1 MDPESTNNQARE
13 EAGPKRSPR
22 NPVAGNPLGNSGGS
36 TVVALFRVGTRGC
49 LLAAALMVVVTV
61 LVTQTATQ
69 AIAEA
74 RQTVLY
80 LDAPAVSMDRA
91 TRAGETAKAYSDPRS
106 PALPDALAWLG
117 VGPAAGDETGPPPR
131 GASAA
136 FASITAP
143 DAEGTPGLTAEAAY
157 DAGETMLAQIEDGA
171 PPSSGGA
178 RESDLAAA
186 GDADGVAVRPELGD
200 GSRVPERSR
209 EEPSADYD
217 APPAEQPTTPDLASS
232 PEPVEPSSESAVGP
246 SGDEGLT
253 LEAPAPTQTE
263 LAEVDPTSLGD
274 ASPAPRSSLD
284 ARPDYG
290 ATGPISEPAA
300 DPSTAPRDESAEG
313 PAANPEDGG
322 GELAG
327 VQTAPAANPEPAQG
341 TTREEPAYGGPV
353 SGAEPADDT
362 APEDPVAT
370 PDTGP
375 TGSRGDA
382 VVPAPSTPPADDA
395 ATHPVTPEDPTSASP
410 APADPAPKGSV
421 LEGSAPAAAGQDDGS
436 GEEIPGD
443 RAAEIVVVQASEAGG
458 GADAPASASQRVPPS
473 DDRASE
479 PEVTPPPEPTPEEAP
494 AGANT
499 TPDGTSPDLPE
510 GLPAPDSSLQEG
522 TDAASGSG
530 EDSAA
535 ASPSLVG
542 EPGDEPTEPTADQSG
557 EQPAGGHQDDPTET
571 TTAEGSPPTPASPPD
586 EGTTGQ
592 EPTPTDETGGDHASQ
607 EAFQGGDQ
615 VVPEDDT
622 EQAPVLDDDPSPRP
636 TAEPDA
642 DDQASEDDAPQDVSQ
657 YHDHRAGTL
666 PNAGLERAGEDDGD
680 AEGEQEEDQRSTG
693 PSGDQQQSA
702 TEIRREESSGDG
714 PGWAGF
720 DGTGRSVQAPAAPEG
735 RSGDDEGA
743 SREDAEAE
751 SSESSRTASYLIRP
765 VGSADRDLAGSGGDR
780 VDPAGTEAARAVPSS
795 GGPSG
800 LSPERRTDGEPPQ
813 GTRRQPDTGPV
824 ASKPAPGSTPGR
836 ASTAPKERP
845 VNGNG
850 GAWRTPPAWAPAWG
864 RGGVPG
870 RPDGRSN
877 GQRAAGEEAAG
888 DRRAAVRADRLARRQ
903 AAERADRR
911 SSAWQ
916 AAREKA
922 RRERVARRRQ
932 FAAEKAAA
940 SRRADRVAERHAER
954 TAGRIAARQA
964 ARQVARERAAADRA
978 AIRDQRRQNRLTA
991 RGVFG
996 AQSQAAPAADRR
1008 VRRTAEEPSYKG
1020 PLAAPSAAEQVPV
1033 PRVGT
1038 QRTAPVERPP
1048 AMQPLPCNRPRPGR
1062 SRRRVSIPHPG
1073 SSRRFKPDPD
1083 SSPRR
1088 TAAPVRSVEASRCPG
1103 PSTPTPAGRG

>member
-1 MDPESTNNQARE
+1 
-13 EAGPKRSPR
+13 
-22 NPVAGNPLGNSGGS
+22 
-36 TVVALFRVGTRGC
+36 
-49 LLAAALMVVVTV
+49 MVVVTV

-80 LDAPAVSMDRA
+80 LDAPAVSTDRA

-117 VGPAAGDETGPPPR
+117 VGPAAGDDAGPPPR

-178 RESDLAAA
+178 SESDLAAA

-200 GSRVPERSR
+200 GSRVPERVPE

-300 DPSTAPRDESAEG
+300 DPSTAPRDESADG
-313 PAANPEDGG
+313 PAANPEDSG

-327 VQTAPAANPEPAQG
+327 VQTAPAASPEPGQG
-341 TTREEPAYGGPV
+341 TTHEEPAYGGPV
-353 SGAEPADDT
+353 SGAEPADGT
-362 APEDPVAT
+362 VPEDPVAT

-395 ATHPVTPEDPTSASP
+395 ATQPATPEDPTSASP
-410 APADPAPKGSV
+410 APADSAPKGSV

-479 PEVTPPPEPTPEEAP
+479 PEVTPPPEPTPEETP

-499 TPDGTSPDLPE
+499 TADGTSPDGTSPE

-530 EDSAA
+530 EDSAP

-642 DDQASEDDAPQDVSQ
+642 DDQAPEDDAPQDVSQ

-666 PNAGLERAGEDDGD
+666 PNAGLERAEEGDGD

-693 PSGDQQQSA
+693 RSGDEQQSA
-702 TEIRREESSGDG
+702 TEVRREESSGDG
-714 PGWAGF
+714 ALPELPASLAPRADDEPARRKPDQDAARSVLQNPDLDPNGAGQAGSG
-720 DGTGRSVQAPAAPEG
+720 GTGR
-735 RSGDDEGA
+735 GDVEGA
-743 SREDAEAE
+743 SREDAEVE
-751 SSESSRTASYLIRP
+751 SSEGSRPASYLIRP
-765 VGSADRDLAGSGGDR
+765 VDPADRDLAGSDGDR
-780 VDPAGTEAARAVPSS
+780 VGPAGAEEPARAVASPEHS
-795 GGPSG
+795 SG
-800 LSPERRTDGEPPQ
+800 LSPERRTDGEPSQ
-813 GTRRQPDTGPV
+813 GARRQPATGPV

-836 ASTAPKERP
+836 ASIAPKERP
-845 VNGNG
+845 VGGNG
-850 GAWRTPPAWAPAWG
+850 GGAP
-864 RGGVPG
+864 
-870 RPDGRSN
+870 
-877 GQRAAGEEAAG
+877 
-888 DRRAAVRADRLARRQ
+888 RAAVGARL
-903 AAERADRR
+903 
-911 SSAWQ
+911 
-916 AAREKA
+916 
-922 RRERVARRRQ
+922 
-932 FAAEKAAA
+932 
-940 SRRADRVAERHAER
+940 
-954 TAGRIAARQA
+954 G
-964 ARQVARERAAADRA
+964 
-978 AIRDQRRQNRLTA
+978 
-991 RGVFG
+991 
-996 AQSQAAPAADRR
+996 
-1008 VRRTAEEPSYKG
+1008 
-1020 PLAAPSAAEQVPV
+1020 
-1033 PRVGT
+1033 
-1038 QRTAPVERPP
+1038 
-1048 AMQPLPCNRPRPGR
+1048 
-1062 SRRRVSIPHPG
+1062 SRRR
-1073 SSRRFKPDPD
+1073 
-1083 SSPRR
+1083 
-1088 TAAPVRSVEASRCPG
+1088 A
-1103 PSTPTPAGRG
+1103 